1 MSVTV
6 TELTQ
11 GPATIYRGAF
21 GATEP
26 LESAVNDTPAASA
39 WSDVGGTTDGLK
51 LTIKTEF
58 KNLEVDQLIDIPGTR
73 ATMREIT
80 CETNMAQPT
89 LENLQYALNGGTI
102 STGSGWRAYEPI
114 DSDAATQ
121 PTYSALIVHGWI
133 GTDRRMVILRRVLS
147 VEGTETEYKK
157 DGQNVLKVKIQAFYV
172 SPSIRPFRV
181 IDSDP
186 A

>member
-6 TELTQ
+6 TDLTQ
-11 GPATIYRGAF
+11 GPATLYMGTF

-26 LESAVNDTPAASA
+26 LESAVNSTPAASA
-39 WSDVGGTTDGLK
+39 WTDVGGTLDGTK
-51 LTIKTEF
+51 LSIKVDYSM
-58 KNLEVDQLIDIPGTR
+58 LGVDQIIDVPGTR
-73 ATMREIT
+73 ATLRTIT
-80 CETNMAQPT
+80 LETQMAEPS
-89 LENLQYALNGGTI
+89 LENLEFSLNGGTI

-121 PTYSALIVHGWI
+121 PTYKALIAHGWW
-133 GTDRRMVILRRVLS
+133 GTQRRMVVLRKVLS

-157 DGQNVLKVKIQAFYV
+157 DGQTVFKVKIQAFYV
-172 SPSIRPFRV
+172 SPSIRPFRI
-181 IDSDP
+181 IDAD

>member
-11 GPATIYRGAF
+11 GPATLYRGAF

-39 WSDVGGTTDGLK
+39 WSDVGGTTDGVK
-51 LTIKTEF
+51 LMIKTTF
-58 KNLEVDQLIDIPGTR
+58 KDLEVDQLIDVPGTR
-73 ATMREIT
+73 ATLREIT
-80 CETNMAQPT
+80 VETNMAQPT

-102 STGSGWRAYEPI
+102 STGADWRAYEPI

-121 PTYSALIVHGWI
+121 PAYSALILHGWI
-133 GTDRRMVILRRVLS
+133 GVARRMVVLRKVLS

-157 DGQNVLKVKIQAFYV
+157 DGQNLFKVVVKAFYV

-181 IDSDP
+181 IDAD
-186 A
+186 

>member
-6 TELTQ
+6 TDLTQ
-11 GPATIYRGAF
+11 GPATLYRGAL
-21 GATEP
+21 GALEP

-39 WSDVGGTTDGLK
+39 WSDVGGTTDGAKLSLK
-51 LTIKTEF
+51 TNY

-80 CETNMAQPT
+80 VETQMAEPS
-89 LENLQYALNGGTI
+89 LENLAYALNGGTI
-102 STGSGWRAYEPI
+102 TTGAGWKAYEPI

-121 PTYSALIVHGWI
+121 PEYSALLIHGWF
-133 GTDRRMVILRRVLS
+133 GTGRRMVILRKVLS

-157 DGQNVLKVKIQAFYV
+157 DGQTVFKVKIQAFYV
-172 SPSIRPFRV
+172 DASTRPFRI
-181 IDSDP
+181 IDED
-186 A
+186 